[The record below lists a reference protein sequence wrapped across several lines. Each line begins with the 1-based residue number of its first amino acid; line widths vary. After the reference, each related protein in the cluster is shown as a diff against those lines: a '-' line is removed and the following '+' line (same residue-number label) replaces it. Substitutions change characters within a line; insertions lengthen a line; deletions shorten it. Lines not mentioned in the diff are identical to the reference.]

1 MVTVHIAPGFT
12 NSGPILNRSHILLP
26 LKWPMTSD
34 DIRKKVVGV
43 WGLNFNLSTD
53 LSNARFATVESRS
66 DTKSKTSSLLS
77 FKEA

>member
-1 MVTVHIAPGFT
+1 
-12 NSGPILNRSHILLP
+12 
-26 LKWPMTSD
+26 MTSD